1 MVVKINTS
9 GILGIEGRPVVCE
22 CDLSPGMA
30 HFNIVGLPD
39 TSVRESQE
47 RVHAAMKNSG
57 YAFPF
62 RRITVNLA
70 PADLKKEG
78 PVYDLAILV
87 GIMAASGQIE
97 PPPEDACFLG
107 ELSLTGDVRPVTG
120 VLPMVLAAKE
130 AGMRSVFL
138 PAGNADEAA
147 NVAGIDVYPVGN
159 IHELVDHLTD
169 RAPLQPLPSA
179 SFVPTR
185 GIHPDFKHIM
195 GQKAVKRAMEIAA
208 AGGHNILLIG
218 PPGSG
223 KSMAAKALP
232 SILPDLTAAEAME
245 TTKVYSVAG
254 LLSSAH
260 PVVTARPFR
269 APHHTISAVGMAG
282 GGSTPRPGEISLA
295 NNGVLFLDELPEFSK
310 STLEALR
317 QPLEDGQITI
327 SRASGSRTYPG
338 HIMLV
343 CAMNP
348 CRCGYFGQ
356 PGGKCTCTAQSVRNY
371 MSRVSGPLLDRID
384 IHVNVPAVDYDS
396 LSRRTEEE
404 PSAEILK
411 RVTAARAIQLDRYR
425 DLGITCNAQLPPALM
440 AAYCTPTDGA
450 RDLLRRAFDTLGL
463 TARSHDK
470 LLRLARTIA
479 DLAGSVQI
487 DIPHIAEAIQLRSL
501 DRSAYLNH

>member
-22 CDLSPGMA
+22 CDLSRGSA
-30 HFNIVGLPD
+30 RFDIVGLPD
-39 TSVRESQE
+39 TSVKESE
-47 RVHAAMKNSG
+47 NRVHAAMKNSG

-62 RRITVNLA
+62 RHITINLA

-97 PPPEDACFLG
+97 PPPEDTCFLG
-107 ELSLTGDVRPVTG
+107 ELSLTGDLRPVSG
-120 VLPMVLAAKE
+120 VLPMVLAAQE

-138 PAGNADEAA
+138 PSDNADEAS
-147 NVAGIDVYPVGN
+147 NVSGIDVYPVGN
-159 IHELVDHLTD
+159 IHQLIDHLTG
-169 RAPLQPLPSA
+169 RSLLRPVPPTP
-179 SFVPTR
+179 FMPTR
-185 GIHPDFKHIM
+185 GIYSDFKHIM
-195 GQKAVKRAMEIAA
+195 GQKGVKRAMEIAA

-223 KSMAAKALP
+223 KSMMAKALP
-232 SILPDLTAAEAME
+232 SILPDLTAEEAME

-254 LLSSAH
+254 LLSPGH

-269 APHHTISAVGMAG
+269 SPHHTISAVGMAG
-282 GGSTPRPGEISLA
+282 GGSNPRPGEISLS
-295 NNGVLFLDELPEFSK
+295 NNGVLFLDELPEFAK
-310 STLEALR
+310 ATLEALR

-327 SRASGSRTYPG
+327 SRAAGSRTYPG

-348 CRCGYFGQ
+348 CRCGYYGQ
-356 PGGKCTCTAQSVRNY
+356 PGGKCTCTAHSVRQY
-371 MSRVSGPLLDRID
+371 MSRVSDPMMDRID
-384 IHVNVPAVDYDS
+384 IHVNVPAVDYAS
-396 LSRRTEEE
+396 LERRTEEE

-411 RVTAARAIQLDRYR
+411 RVTAARNIQLDRYQA
-425 DLGITCNAQLPPALM
+425 LGISCNAQLPPSLM
-440 AAYCTPTDGA
+440 AAYCTPTDAA
-450 RDLLRRAFDTLGL
+450 RELLRRAFDTLGL

-470 LLRLARTIA
+470 ILRLARTIA
-479 DLAGSVQI
+479 DLAGSPQI
-487 DIPHIAEAIQLRSL
+487 DAPHVAEAIQLRSL
-501 DRSAYLNH
+501 DRNSYGV